1 MPGTVAST
9 DNLTLVWTP
18 SSSLVP
24 GTYKVT
30 VFNVRSN
37 LSNDS
42 VPMQAPYVF
51 SFTVTSQLAGNLGS
65 GVYRVYI
72 PILKVEH

>member
-1 MPGTVAST
+1 MDALIQPGSRDLQSHCV
-9 DNLTLVWTP
+9 
-18 SSSLVP
+18 
-24 GTYKVT
+24 
-30 VFNVRSN
+30 NVRSN

-65 GVYRVYI
+65 GAYRVYI